1 MTFLYKLSIIYLV
14 LEEVIM
20 VLDKVREILA
30 KQMNMSVD
38 KIKPETNMATEL
50 GADSLDLV
58 EILMTL
64 EEEFSVSIPDDVAL
78 NLKTVQDLS
87 DYIEKN
93 KK

>member
-1 MTFLYKLSIIYLV
+1 
-14 LEEVIM
+14 M

-30 KQMNMSVD
+30 KQMNISVD
-38 KIKPETNMATEL
+38 KVKPETNMATEL

-78 NLKTVQDLS
+78 NLKTVQDLA

>member
-1 MTFLYKLSIIYLV
+1 LTFLYKLSIIYLV

>member
-1 MTFLYKLSIIYLV
+1 MI
-14 LEEVIM
+14 
-20 VLDKVREILA
+20 LDKVRDILS
-30 KQMNMSVD
+30 KQLNIPVE

-78 NLKTVQDLS
+78 NIKTVSDLAS
-87 DYIEKN
+87 YIEKN